1 MMPNKGISE
10 SWHIFLSSSCG
21 ADAADGPMLPRV
33 RVGES
38 AAGSGDRRG
47 FEVGPTCMEI
57 HQIWTERADSFLS
70 IILPA

>member
-1 MMPNKGISE
+1 MMPKKGIPE

-21 ADAADGPMLPRV
+21 ADAADGPGG
-33 RVGES
+33 VGES

-57 HQIWTERADSFLS
+57 H
-70 IILPA
+70 